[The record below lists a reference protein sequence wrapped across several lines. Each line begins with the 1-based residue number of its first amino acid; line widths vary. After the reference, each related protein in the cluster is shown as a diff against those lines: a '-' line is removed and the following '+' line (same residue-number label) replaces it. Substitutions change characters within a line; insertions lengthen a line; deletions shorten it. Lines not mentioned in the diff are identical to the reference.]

1 MGKIK
6 NSIEDIKN
14 IVSNTKKN
22 LSPFLNFIVYTSE
35 EKVYSKTRYLRP

>member
-14 IVSNTKKN
+14 IVSNTEKKW
-22 LSPFLNFIVYTSE
+22 SPFF
-35 EKVYSKTRYLRP
+35 

>member
-14 IVSNTKKN
+14 IVSNIKKN
-22 LSPFLNFIVYTSE
+22 LSPFF
-35 EKVYSKTRYLRP
+35 